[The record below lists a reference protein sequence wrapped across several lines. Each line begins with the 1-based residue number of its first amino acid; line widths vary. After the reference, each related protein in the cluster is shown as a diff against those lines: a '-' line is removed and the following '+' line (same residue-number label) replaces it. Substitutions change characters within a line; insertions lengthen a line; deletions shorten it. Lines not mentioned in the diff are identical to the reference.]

1 MKTLKDFINENIYEK
16 LDNPVK
22 YGDLLLDSSNGT
34 ITLYSRNNLKFL
46 DVPAIENDYKSI
58 DKKCKLIAF
67 KPSNNGFNE
76 VDRKLVCIIMSEVK
90 YQKDTKK
97 MEQEML
103 AVAQRYS
110 NVDIYKIKSGELSN
124 RYHDMK
130 GNIHF
135 DIYFNRVAT
144 IGFTFHPKG
153 YTEPAYK
160 TTLDGGTL
168 NIRYDEYED

>member
-1 MKTLKDFINENIYEK
+1 MKTLKDFIYEK

-22 YGDLLLDSSNGT
+22 YGDSLLDTSNCT

-46 DVPAIENDYKSI
+46 DIPAIENDYKSI
-58 DKKCKLIAF
+58 DKDCKFITF
-67 KPSNNGFNE
+67 KPSNNGFDE

-90 YQKDTKK
+90 YQKDAKK
-97 MEQEML
+97 MEQEIL

-160 TTLDGGTL
+160 TTLDGDTL
-168 NIRYDEYED
+168 NIHYDEYED